1 MLEKLK
7 MIEKLSENITVWGFD
22 NKLKVYNNVHD
33 LVDEWLENKKGWI
46 AKRKEHILNKMSVKC
61 EWQESLLKLIEFWL
75 ENTDITKLK
84 KDELVKKLKTV
95 VDNDTHIT
103 KFLEQNIMSLTK
115 ERVDKLR
122 AAT

>member
-1 MLEKLK
+1 M
-7 MIEKLSENITVWGFD
+7 
-22 NKLKVYNNVHD
+22 
-33 LVDEWLENKKGWI
+33 
-46 AKRKEHILNKMSVKC
+46 AVKC

-122 AAT
+122 EDIKNILKEKKELEKKTVEDIFVEDVVSFI